1 MRVRSAFARR
11 VLPVVV
17 TVLALL
23 LPMATPAAAYT
34 SHRGGPTTFDVW
46 YAAGDDEPQL
56 GPNIFH
62 IIGHGNCSYH
72 LVKYTYKGQNSYIP
86 INCDGE
92 KVVSIAPLGPNA
104 HPLTWT
110 LCYYHFIKHILVLT
124 CGTTLTE
131 DMVYTT

>member
-11 VLPVVV
+11 VLPVVL
-17 TVLALL
+17 TALALL

-46 YAAGDDEPQL
+46 YAAGDDEPLL
-56 GPNIFH
+56 GPNTFH

-72 LVKYTYKGQNSYIP
+72 VVKYTYKGQSSVIP

-104 HPLTWT
+104 YPLTWT
-110 LCYYHFIKHILVLT
+110 LCYYHFIKGILVMT
-124 CGTTLTE
+124 CSTTLTE

>member
-11 VLPVVV
+11 VLFVVV

-34 SHRGGPTTFDVW
+34 SHRGSPTTFDVW
-46 YAAGDDEPQL
+46 YAAGDNEPEL
-56 GPNIFH
+56 GPNTFH

-72 LVKYTYKGQNSYIP
+72 LVRYTFKGQSKFTS
-86 INCDGE
+86 INCRGE

-104 HPLTWT
+104 YPLTWT
-110 LCYYHFIKHILVLT
+110 LCYYHFLKGILVLT
-124 CGTTLTE
+124 CSRTLTE